1 MAREKE
7 ICLINQKSGIAVT
20 KRHYKLEEVFG
31 MQEKPPQPCPTYLER
46 SVHQIFSNT
55 ISNTNIIVIYGESR
69 QGKTWMIE
77 KYCRNQIRI
86 GCTSD
91 MNIILL
97 KEAMLYNLGL
107 SVLKVEHTVTK
118 EQVNKNN
125 RKLGKKIKVV
135 NRILYLCF
143 IMIHITKSC

>member
-1 MAREKE
+1 M
-7 ICLINQKSGIAVT
+7 
-20 KRHYKLEEVFG
+20 
-31 MQEKPPQPCPTYLER
+31 PTYLER

-125 RKLGKKIKVV
+125 RKFEMGVKSKKSYLPMLQVSLERSFKNNKFGFRFVRSLSTYRHRYLDR
-135 NRILYLCF
+135 NRIEGCY
-143 IMIHITKSC
+143 

>member
-1 MAREKE
+1 
-7 ICLINQKSGIAVT
+7 
-20 KRHYKLEEVFG
+20 
-31 MQEKPPQPCPTYLER
+31 
-46 SVHQIFSNT
+46 
-55 ISNTNIIVIYGESR
+55 
-69 QGKTWMIE
+69 MIE

-107 SVLKVEHTVTK
+107 SVLKVEHTITK

-125 RKLGKKIKVV
+125 RKFKMGVKSKKS
-135 NRILYLCF
+135 YLP
-143 IMIHITKSC
+143 MLQVSLERKRQYRKKK

>member
-1 MAREKE
+1 
-7 ICLINQKSGIAVT
+7 
-20 KRHYKLEEVFG
+20 
-31 MQEKPPQPCPTYLER
+31 
-46 SVHQIFSNT
+46 
-55 ISNTNIIVIYGESR
+55 
-69 QGKTWMIE
+69 
-77 KYCRNQIRI
+77 
-86 GCTSD
+86 